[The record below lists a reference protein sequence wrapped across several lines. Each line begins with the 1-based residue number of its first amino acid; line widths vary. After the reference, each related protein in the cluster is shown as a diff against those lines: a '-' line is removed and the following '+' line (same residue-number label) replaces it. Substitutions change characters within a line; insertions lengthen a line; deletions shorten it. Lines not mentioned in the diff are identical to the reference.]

1 MTPASETANAPRRE
15 AASSMP
21 PATGTGSSPNEDDF
35 APTASGPDR
44 TAEGCGEPT
53 QGDGRLPQ
61 AGQHGS
67 DSKQGKNQMATDL
80 RISAPL
86 ARLPSTAIHWHLP
99 LCGRPDAWDT
109 GQLTAVQYLTRE
121 AAPPAP
127 CRRRRAGVRAAGCG
141 ADGALP
147 YPTRPTP
154 HRIQPKQRSP
164 RCPPSLTHLS
174 LSTGQTSN
182 PRPAITDEGDDALGD
197 LADQGRV
204 RFHAAA

>member
-1 MTPASETANAPRRE
+1 MERDWIVVCLVTETSPDDLGI
-15 AASSMP
+15 SGSMGRCP
-21 PATGTGSSPNEDDF
+21 PDYDPATGTGSSPNEDDF

-109 GQLTAVQYLTRE
+109 GQLTAVRM
-121 AAPPAP
+121 
-127 CRRRRAGVRAAGCG
+127 
-141 ADGALP
+141 LP
-147 YPTRPTP
+147 SY
-154 HRIQPKQRSP
+154 
-164 RCPPSLTHLS
+164 
-174 LSTGQTSN
+174 ST
-182 PRPAITDEGDDALGD
+182 
-197 LADQGRV
+197 
-204 RFHAAA
+204 